1 MVELL
6 LIKIIASIAV
16 VIGLSLLAE
25 RVSTRFAGVLL
36 GYPIATGIIMFFIG
50 IEQSPAF
57 AAQTSIWAINGLIA
71 EIIFFIFY
79 YFGVKYLKKFAIIG
93 AMLLAT
99 AGFFISALILRDL
112 PLNSRFISSVLV
124 MAVIIIAVLIFK
136 SIKVK
141 QISNPVK
148 FSHKVLFIRAMF
160 ATGMIL
166 LITSFAKI
174 LGPVWSGILTSFPIN
189 APVVLILIQYH
200 YKREDVLTLIKGKPI
215 GTVSLL
221 IFLLSVSYFFP
232 LYGVY
237 LGILF
242 SYILATAYLLFY
254 EFFIKNKFSI

>member
-6 LIKIIASIAV
+6 LIKIIVSIGV

-50 IEQSPAF
+50 IEQGTEF
-57 AAQTSIWAINGLIA
+57 AAQTSIWAISGLAA

-99 AGFFISALILRDL
+99 AGFFISALILRNL
-112 PLNSRFISSVLV
+112 PLTSRFISSILV
-124 MAVIIIAVLIFK
+124 MVVIIIAVLIFK

-141 QISNPVK
+141 QISNPIK

-166 LITSFAKI
+166 FITSFAKI
-174 LGPVWSGILTSFPIN
+174 LGPIWSGILTSFPIN

-200 YKREDVLTLIKGKPI
+200 YTREDVMTLIRGKPI

-242 SYILATAYLLFY
+242 SYILATVYLLIY
-254 EFFIKNKFSI
+254 EFFIKNKFKI